1 MTHSLGS
8 GNTLAF
14 LHGWSVFSNQNWV
27 SKRDMI
33 SHSERMHSLL
43 EPSIS
48 LWRHPLLLPTLL
60 LQEHL
65 FRCEEFISQDLS
77 PQIRG
82 IERVLGITRSGRLA
96 GTKHAVSEEIQELLT
111 DDERR
116 IQITSEVN
124 TTLTDTINLATILG
138 WDQRLGEFIKKADKE
153 LHSYYEESGIDIG
166 IVKELEAAV
175 DHFSGEAASTIA
187 YATGMRSRLEV
198 QLNVVC
204 LPCPLPKLGE
214 TMTDADRSSTTS
226 WRKQETTSTPAS
238 PPQRVSTAS
247 P

>member
-65 FRCEEFISQDLS
+65 FRCEEFIRQDLS

-124 TTLTDTINLATILG
+124 TTLSCTSSRDLIPVAY
-138 WDQRLGEFIKKADKE
+138 A
-153 LHSYYEESGIDIG
+153 S
-166 IVKELEAAV
+166 V
-175 DHFSGEAASTIA
+175 DAAS
-187 YATGMRSRLEV
+187 LE
-198 QLNVVC
+198 
-204 LPCPLPKLGE
+204 K
-214 TMTDADRSSTTS
+214 
-226 WRKQETTSTPAS
+226 W
-238 PPQRVSTAS
+238 STAAS
-247 P
+247 SSLTVPISIPDSS